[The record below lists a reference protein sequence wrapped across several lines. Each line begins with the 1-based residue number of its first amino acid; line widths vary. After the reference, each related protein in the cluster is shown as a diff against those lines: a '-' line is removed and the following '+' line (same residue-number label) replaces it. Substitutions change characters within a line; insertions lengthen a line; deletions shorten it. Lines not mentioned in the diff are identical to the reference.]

1 MTDENVYVKV
11 EEYKDIVDLLAL
23 INEKVNECKV
33 ILNKVHELK
42 SREDEKLGQW
52 ASGIEEI
59 EKKMEDVNAMIAQ
72 SK

>member
-1 MTDENVYVKV
+1 MTDENVYVKI
-11 EEYKDIVDLLAL
+11 EEYKDIIDLLTL
-23 INEKVNECKV
+23 VNEKINECKV
-33 ILNKVHELK
+33 ILNKIHELK

-59 EKKMEDVNAMIAQ
+59 EKKMEDVNSLFVQ